1 MAVVVVVVVVVVP
14 PSGSREGHEQKW
26 PATLFFCFFAPIPSL
41 RDTIHHFSSIKA
53 KHFGMLAC
61 ICMHACT
68 WVFFFFFVDPPI
80 SHLQLFV
87 TCLASRSR
95 IEPSRRRSRSV

>member
-1 MAVVVVVVVVVVP
+1 MAVVVVVVVVVP

-26 PATLFFCFFAPIPSL
+26 PATLFFCFLVPIPSL

-61 ICMHACT
+61 IYACMHLVVCFLFPLSIL
-68 WVFFFFFVDPPI
+68 FFYI
-80 SHLQLFV
+80 SSYS
-87 TCLASRSR
+87 SRAWQADH
-95 IEPSRRRSRSV
+95 E